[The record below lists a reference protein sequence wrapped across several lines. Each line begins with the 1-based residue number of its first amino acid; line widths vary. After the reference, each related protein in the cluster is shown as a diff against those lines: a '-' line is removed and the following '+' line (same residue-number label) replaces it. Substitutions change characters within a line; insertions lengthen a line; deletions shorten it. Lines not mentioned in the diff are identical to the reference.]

1 MSPHHNPHLLQRTVL
16 VRDDH
21 VGLYVQYPRR
31 LWYRLLAEWRSL
43 TLDHE
48 LARGS
53 DPDGSRLRAVRAAA
67 LVAPPARAHLA
78 SCWQRL
84 LERAAQPARG
94 RGAHPVLADRQ
105 ILAAEADIRELIAA
119 LTVTRPVPAQGVALA
134 NLLLIDGGG
143 PVYRARSPH
152 ELDRAVREAVG
163 HLDPGAQ
170 LIPAG
175 A

>member
-1 MSPHHNPHLLQRTVL
+1 MSPQHHSHSPQRTVL

-21 VGLYVQYPRR
+21 AGQYVQYPRR
-31 LWYRLLAEWRSL
+31 PWYRLLAEWRSL

-48 LARGS
+48 LARGY

-67 LVAPPARAHLA
+67 LVAPSARAQLA

-84 LERAAQPARG
+84 LERAARPAPA
-94 RGAHPVLADRQ
+94 RGAHPVLAGRQ
-105 ILAAEADIRELIAA
+105 ILAAEPDIRELIAA
-119 LTVTRPVPAQGVALA
+119 LTVTRPVPARGAALA

-152 ELDRAVREAVG
+152 ELDSAVREAIR
-163 HLDPGAQ
+163 HLDPGAR